1 MTNPSHVSPVDM
13 LRSQARA
20 TLDLPP
26 PATCKAIR
34 EAAGVPRA
42 QMALAIGVSE
52 SAVAFY
58 ERGLRTPR
66 GEHRVRYVEA
76 LTALREEVTR

>member
-1 MTNPSHVSPVDM
+1 MTESPIEM

-26 PATCKAIR
+26 PAKCRAIR

-42 QMALAIGVSE
+42 QLAIAIGVSE
-52 SAVAFY
+52 ASIAFY
-58 ERGLRTPR
+58 ERGLRSPR
-66 GEHRVRYVEA
+66 GDHRVRYVEA
-76 LTALREEVTR
+76 LKALREEVTR